1 MNPKQHKWKV
11 SRAVIKQVSDISNN
25 MYQKYIQCQ
34 GKKILSFKYIII
46 FYLNFQ
52 AKNY

>member
-25 MYQKYIQCQ
+25 MYQKYSV
-34 GKKILSFKYIII
+34 KAKEYYHLSA
-46 FYLNFQ
+46 L
-52 AKNY
+52 